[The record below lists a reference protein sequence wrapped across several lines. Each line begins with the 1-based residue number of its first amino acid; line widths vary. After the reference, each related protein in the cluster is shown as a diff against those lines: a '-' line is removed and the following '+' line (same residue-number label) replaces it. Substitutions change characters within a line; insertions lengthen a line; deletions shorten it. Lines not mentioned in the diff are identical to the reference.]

1 MKENIQNQKEWASFT
16 DSQIIK
22 NKTKKGILAMKE
34 NIKNKSR
41 NMLNI
46 NKFTLIELL
55 VVIAIISILASM
67 LLPALNQAREKAK
80 TIACASNEKQLM
92 LATIMYTQ
100 ANDAYFPGPYYQ
112 WYERLHEG
120 KYLKLTLKAGRL
132 IDTTGLMK
140 CPTDNDPGQV
150 MTSGIL
156 KLLLT
161 SYALN
166 YSAIALNANSAWKI
180 TRCRKPTKFM
190 IIADGG
196 QHEYD
201 KTKKTN
207 PLLNYWVRTTTMGVS
222 ARHKGGSN
230 VGFADGSVRKYKK
243 AAIDNCNANNL
254 IIKNWWW

>member
-1 MKENIQNQKEWASFT
+1 MSIVPGPPFT
-16 DSQIIK
+16 VAQIMI
-22 NKTKKGILAMKE
+22 KTKQKKGKLAMKE
-34 NIKNKSR
+34 NTKNKSR
-41 NMLNI
+41 NVLHT

-55 VVIAIISILASM
+55 VVIAIIAILASM

-100 ANDAYFPGPYYQ
+100 DNDAYFPAPYYQ

-120 KYLKLTLKAGRL
+120 KYLKLTLQVGRL

-166 YSAIALNANSAWKI
+166 YSAICLGTGSAYKI

-190 IIADGG
+190 IYADGG

-201 KTKKTN
+201 ATKNTN

-222 ARHKGGSN
+222 GRHKGGSN
-230 VGFADGSVRKYKK
+230 VAFADGSVRKFQKTVLDD
-243 AAIDNCNANNL
+243 ANANKVIL
-254 IIKNWWW
+254 KNWGWQ

>member
-1 MKENIQNQKEWASFT
+1 MKENSRNKRRNML
-16 DSQIIK
+16 D
-22 NKTKKGILAMKE
+22 NKTNQGELTMPKQT
-34 NIKNKSR
+34 KNKSC
-41 NMLNI
+41 NPFYI

-55 VVIAIISILASM
+55 VVIAIIAILASM

-80 TIACASNEKQLM
+80 TIACTSNEKQLM

-100 ANDAYFPGPYYQ
+100 DNDAYFPAPYYQ

-120 KYLKLTLKAGRL
+120 KYLKLTLKVGRL

-166 YSAIALNANSAWKI
+166 YSAICLNSSSAYKI
-180 TRCRKPTKFM
+180 TRSRKPTKFM

-201 KTKKTN
+201 PTKNTN
-207 PLLNYWVRTTTMGVS
+207 PLLNYWVKTTTMGVS

-230 VGFADGSVRKYKK
+230 VGFADGSVRKYQK
-243 AAIDNCNANNL
+243 AVIDNCNANKL
-254 IIKNWWW
+254 ILKNWGWN